1 MEHGTES
8 YVSQY
13 GSRHFWLGSAD
24 RAVAALGQTAVVFFT
39 AGISGILEVDPIQL
53 FSVLGLSVAASLA
66 TSLAYPK
73 RVISGDEKEG
83 ETQETAKIIE
93 EYLREIYKD
102 GRIHTRD
109 TDKITH
115 FSIRNEDGTFKT
127 RREIRQER
135 EES

>member
-1 MEHGTES
+1 MSNGTES
-8 YVSQY
+8 YASQY
-13 GSRHFWLGSAD
+13 ANRHFWLGSLD

-53 FSVLGLSVAASLA
+53 FSVLGLSVAASVA

-73 RVISGDEKEG
+73 RVINGDL

-102 GRIHTRD
+102 GSIQSRN
-109 TDKITH
+109 TDRITH
-115 FSIRNEDGTFKT
+115 YSVKNEDGTFKT
-127 RREIRQER
+127 RRQIR
-135 EES
+135 EERGISE